1 VSSNP
6 IGTVP
11 PDPIGDVE
19 HPVRDQVDVII
30 DHWHE
35 QNPELDIP
43 AKALS
48 IRLRRVTHHLQREV
62 RRELAEHGIE
72 LWEFEM
78 LLALRRAPG
87 HQLSAGGLLRQSQV
101 TSGAITNRLSRL
113 EDNGWIRRD
122 VDPQDRRQVLVTLT
136 KTGLRRAQKILDT
149 KIGTEERLFG
159 GVDPAIIER
168 LTGDLRTLLVSIEGP
183 GDDFEPEPGAAAHF
197 VPEPPPKPRTRRSRA

>member
-1 VSSNP
+1 VREK
-6 IGTVP
+6 
-11 PDPIGDVE
+11 VE
-19 HPVRDQVDVII
+19 QPVRDQVDVII
-30 DHWHE
+30 EHWRE

-43 AKALS
+43 NKTLS
-48 IRLRRVTHHLQREV
+48 IRLRRLTHHIHREV

-113 EDNGWIRRD
+113 EESGWIRRD

-136 KTGLRRAQKILDT
+136 ETGLLRAHKILDT
-149 KIGTEERLFG
+149 KLGTEERLFS
-159 GVDPAIIER
+159 GVDPALLDR
-168 LTGDLRTLLVSIEGP
+168 LSSDLRTLLVSIEGP

-197 VPEPPPKPRTRRSRA
+197 VQDPAPKLRVRR

>member
-1 VSSNP
+1 
-6 IGTVP
+6 
-11 PDPIGDVE
+11 
-19 HPVRDQVDVII
+19 VRDQVDVII

-35 QNPELDIP
+35 QNPDLDIP
-43 AKALS
+43 VKALS
-48 IRLRRVTHHLQREV
+48 IRLRRVTHHIEREV

-113 EDNGWIRRD
+113 EENGWIRRD
-122 VDPQDRRQVLVTLT
+122 VDPHDRRQVLVTLT

-149 KIGTEERLFG
+149 RIGTEERLLG
-159 GVDPAIIER
+159 GVDPAIVER

-197 VPEPPPKPRTRRSRA
+197 VPDPPPKPRVRR